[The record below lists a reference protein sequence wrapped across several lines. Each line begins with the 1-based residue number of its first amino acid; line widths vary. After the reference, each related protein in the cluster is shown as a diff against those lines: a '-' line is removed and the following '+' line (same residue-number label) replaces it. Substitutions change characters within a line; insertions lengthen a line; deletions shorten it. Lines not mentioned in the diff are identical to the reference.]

1 VRALTVSAILFGVL
15 VAFGLGIL
23 VGRFVLGDQQTI
35 PAETVLP
42 PLPGEASGAG
52 LAQDAVPV
60 GALPSP
66 PASVV
71 LPSDLAA
78 SSAVNAALASSE
90 TAACDIRIARGMPLR
105 SFAKPDRMVIQSQ
118 GEDCTSAVVTLS
130 IQDSGGS
137 PLYSFSAPASALG
150 FAGNAGETKESL
162 MGFLNRYAPT
172 TARSSARLPV
182 WAEGSEGPALPNG
195 VSLLAERP
203 FYEAI
208 RAQSAPLFCHRA
220 STRLTKCFAADP
232 EDGLVKPVTQEG
244 N

>member
-42 PLPGEASGAG
+42 PLPEEASGAG
-52 LAQDAVPV
+52 MAQDAIPSD
-60 GALPSP
+60 ALPSGS
-66 PASVV
+66 ASLA

-78 SSAVNAALASSE
+78 SSAVSAAVSASE

-105 SFAKPDRMVIQSQ
+105 SFAKPDRMVVQSQ
-118 GEDCTSAVVTLS
+118 GEDCSAAVVTLS
-130 IQDSGGS
+130 VQDSGGS

-150 FAGNAGETKESL
+150 FAANAGETKESL

-172 TARSSARLPV
+172 TARSAARLPV
-182 WAEGSEGPALPNG
+182 WTDGTEGPSLPAG
-195 VSLLAERP
+195 VTLLAERP

-220 STRLTKCFAADP
+220 SVRLTKCFAVDP
-232 EDGLVKPVTQEG
+232 DDGLVKPVTQEG
-244 N
+244 S